1 MAEPYLTQLQQI
13 LSKIGP
19 LNTGNV
25 TLEAKHFFSGAAL
38 YADGKIFASL
48 SPTGF
53 ALKLPENTRLKLLTE
68 GKGTAFRFFPSG
80 PVKKEYVALS
90 DAILEDKQFLK
101 ELLDIFCSMRGD
113 VHL

>member
-1 MAEPYLTQLQQI
+1 MEEPYLTQLQQI

-38 YADGKIFASL
+38 CADGKIFASL
-48 SPTGF
+48 SPAGF
-53 ALKLPENTRLKLLTE
+53 ALKLPVNTRLKLLTE

-80 PVKKEYVALS
+80 PVKKEYVSLS

-101 ELLDIFCSMRGD
+101 ELLDLSTIYVAG
-113 VHL
+113 